1 MPIFSRPI
9 VTRSRIKNRLL
20 VLSTFLSLTLLFY
33 LNNRGPALPAAA
45 TAAVNFPLSPPPPP
59 LSVHD
64 LLFSIASSSS
74 SLPRRIPYIRL
85 WCDPISA
92 HNNTFIFL
100 DRPTTEPTNPSSIPP
115 IVLSSKSSPNLPSG
129 YRIALIVKD
138 AVTLDIPNIHWYV
151 FGDDDT
157 VFFTEN
163 LVRILSKYDHNR
175 WYYIGYGSESFEQN
189 DKFFFNMAFGGGGFA
204 ISAPLARVLAR
215 VLDSCLDRYPHLY
228 GSDARIFACLSEL
241 GVGLTPE
248 PGFHQVDVRGNLFGF
263 LAAHPLSPLLSLH
276 HMEAVEP
283 IFPGM
288 SRIQSLEHLFK
299 AIQVDPAKVLQ
310 QTVCYDHTNS
320 LTISIA
326 WGYAVQ
332 IYEGN
337 KLLLDILSLQKSF
350 RPWRR
355 GKNVDSSHYMFNT
368 REFPRDPCKRPAV
381 FFMDTVVSDTNQVW
395 TSYTKRDVDS
405 CVRLKAIEKLKVIR
419 VLSPKLD
426 FDIEQLKTPRRHCCD
441 ISPSFDEKMVV
452 QIRQCGMDELVTMRT

>member
-9 VTRSRIKNRLL
+9 VPRSRIKNRLL
-20 VLSTFLSLTLLFY
+20 VLSTLLSLTLLFY
-33 LNNRGPALPAAA
+33 LNNRGPALPAA
-45 TAAVNFPLSPPPPP
+45 TSAAVNFPPSPPPP

-64 LLFSIASSSS
+64 VLFSIASSSS

-85 WCDPISA
+85 WCDPISV

-100 DRPTTEPTNPSSIPP
+100 DRPTTEATNPSSIPP

-138 AVTLDIPNIHWYV
+138 AVTLDIPNIH
-151 FGDDDT
+151 
-157 VFFTEN
+157 
-163 LVRILSKYDHNR
+163 
-175 WYYIGYGSESFEQN
+175 
-189 DKFFFNMAFGGGGFA
+189 
-204 ISAPLARVLAR
+204 
-215 VLDSCLDRYPHLY
+215 C
-228 GSDARIFACLSEL
+228 DARIFACLSEL

-299 AIQVDPAKVLQ
+299 AVQVDPAKVLQ
-310 QTVCYDHTNS
+310 QTVCYDHANS

>member
-1 MPIFSRPI
+1 M
-9 VTRSRIKNRLL
+9 
-20 VLSTFLSLTLLFY
+20 
-33 LNNRGPALPAAA
+33 
-45 TAAVNFPLSPPPPP
+45 
-59 LSVHD
+59 
-64 LLFSIASSSS
+64 
-74 SLPRRIPYIRL
+74 
-85 WCDPISA
+85 
-92 HNNTFIFL
+92 
-100 DRPTTEPTNPSSIPP
+100 
-115 IVLSSKSSPNLPSG
+115 
-129 YRIALIVKD
+129 
-138 AVTLDIPNIHWYV
+138 
-151 FGDDDT
+151 
-157 VFFTEN
+157 
-163 LVRILSKYDHNR
+163 SKYDHNR

-189 DKFFFNMAFGGGGFA
+189 DKFFFGMAFGGGGFA

-215 VLDSCLDRYPHLY
+215 VLDACLGRYPHLY

-288 SRIQSLEHLFK
+288 NRIQSLEHLFE
-299 AIQVDPAKVLQ
+299 AVQVDPAKVLQ

-326 WGYAVQ
+326 WGYVVQ
-332 IYEGN
+332 VYDGN

-355 GKNVDSSHYMFNT
+355 GKNVDSSRYMFNT

-395 TSYTKRDVDS
+395 ASYTKRDDDS
-405 CVRLKAIEKLKVIR
+405 CVRLKATEKLKVIR

-426 FDIEQLKTPRRHCCD
+426 FDIEQLKTLRRHCCD
-441 ISPSFDEKMVV
+441 ISPSFSEKMVV
-452 QIRQCGMDELVTMRT
+452 QIRQCGMDELVTMRKRNLSRPNSEEIRGSR